1 NSMNGLIGDFNISQ
15 PLWTATRVQLSGS
28 GTNVTVTSQNTV
40 SLRSAVT
47 QNHGGTGP
55 TPPPQPTPNPGP
67 QPAPPQIRRGQ
78 YYTETNFRVSDTF
91 WSFFQSRGAI
101 DTFGFPVSRQFGF
114 LGCQVQI
121 FQRLIMQQCAG
132 SNAVALIN
140 MLDPEIFPYTVVNSS
155 VFPAAD

>member
-1 NSMNGLIGDFNISQ
+1 
-15 PLWTATRVQLSGS
+15 VQLSGS

-55 TPPPQPTPNPGP
+55 TPNPTPNPVP
-67 QPAPPQIRRGQ
+67 QPAPPQMRDGQ
-78 YYTETNFRVSDTF
+78 YYTQTNFPVSGTL

-155 VFPAAD
+155 VFPAADDAIKAKTPIPGTPGYD